1 MEGKA
6 KNPADLKH
14 TQAFALFPAK
24 MRRAMLEIQ
33 RKGFIMDDINLKL
46 TKEQYLTLLE
56 LVYAG
61 NLMLTSADEAGEER
75 YNEAE
80 SAVFAQAK
88 SAGMEEYAEYDDI
101 YQGYLP
107 TEKFE
112 DAADMDQKLEAFQ
125 NNSFWDD
132 LIHRLSLIDVLNNV
146 QSDNDD
152 ILMEA
157 LLERTSQYEE
167 FFQEHGLESVQIK
180 GMPPMEQPSLFRST
194 IVGAPEGESDEHDDS
209 CCDHHHSH

>member
-1 MEGKA
+1 
-6 KNPADLKH
+6 
-14 TQAFALFPAK
+14 
-24 MRRAMLEIQ
+24 
-33 RKGFIMDDINLKL
+33 MDDINLKL

-80 SAVFAQAK
+80 SAIFAQAK

-180 GMPPMEQPSLFRST
+180 EMPPMEQPSLFRST

>member
-1 MEGKA
+1 
-6 KNPADLKH
+6 
-14 TQAFALFPAK
+14 
-24 MRRAMLEIQ
+24 
-33 RKGFIMDDINLKL
+33 MDDINLKL

-88 SAGMEEYAEYDDI
+88 SAGVEEYAEYDDI

-112 DAADMDQKLEAFQ
+112 EAADMDQKLEAFQ

>member
-61 NLMLTSADEAGEER
+61 NLMLTSADEAGE
-75 YNEAE
+75 
-80 SAVFAQAK
+80 
-88 SAGMEEYAEYDDI
+88 
-101 YQGYLP
+101 
-107 TEKFE
+107 
-112 DAADMDQKLEAFQ
+112 
-125 NNSFWDD
+125 
-132 LIHRLSLIDVLNNV
+132 
-146 QSDNDD
+146 
-152 ILMEA
+152 
-157 LLERTSQYEE
+157 
-167 FFQEHGLESVQIK
+167 
-180 GMPPMEQPSLFRST
+180 
-194 IVGAPEGESDEHDDS
+194 
-209 CCDHHHSH
+209 